1 MPNSPEQSQ
10 AYNDEIDLAD
20 LIRALWQGKWL
31 VIGVTLATLALGIA
45 YLMIAPKSYTASL
58 NILALPNSQAD
69 VYIELNEAKIITA
82 DKQLL
87 LTLFVEDLKTQSQSD
102 NDLRLSIV
110 SVTPTQSRLSFPTQ
124 APGQV
129 TQTVADALEL
139 ANQNVNQQLEL
150 NLSRLSNKLVAN
162 NTTAIEALDLERQ
175 QKVAKFKADQTK
187 QIATLKE
194 QVKLA
199 RAEYDVSVKK
209 QIALLEQQ
217 SSDLRA
223 GYDVFVRNRIIHL
236 SEQAMIARALDIDKV
251 VYSSNGALVGSYNS
265 HGGHNDYFKGYL
277 ALNQEIKMLKSR
289 TFIDDF
295 IPKLVSLK
303 QKNRQL
309 NSQAAESF
317 VLNLNKNEAQI
328 SQLKSQRIEDDLPDL
343 ARIEFLKTE
352 LLKNKEVKSVEMMLA
367 KTPIG
372 TDQFSAAVYNLDTLV
387 YKNNTKTSLILA
399 LSIVLGGMLGIFVLL
414 IRNVLIKQD

>member
-69 VYIELNEAKIITA
+69 VYIELHEAQLIAT
-82 DKQLL
+82 DKQSLL
-87 LTLFVEDLKTQSQSD
+87 ALFVEDLKTQTQTQTQSS
-102 NDLRLSIV
+102 NYLELSIA

-124 APGQV
+124 APGQL
-129 TQTVADALEL
+129 TETVADALEL

-150 NLSRLSNKLVAN
+150 ILLRHSDKLVRN
-162 NTTAIEALDLERQ
+162 NTNAIEALDLERLQKIAIFKVNQSQ
-175 QKVAKFKADQTK
+175 QV
-187 QIATLKE
+187 ATLKE

-199 RAEYDVSVKK
+199 RFLSIEKGV
-209 QIALLEQQ
+209 L
-217 SSDLRA
+217 SSLT
-223 GYDVFVRNRIIHL
+223 GF
-236 SEQAMIARALDIDKV
+236 RALKV
-251 VYSSNGALVGSYNS
+251 YEQ
-265 HGGHNDYFKGYL
+265 GYL
-277 ALNQEIKMLKSR
+277 ALEKEIELIQSR
-289 TFIDDF
+289 KVEDF
-295 IPKLVSLK
+295 I
-303 QKNRQL
+303 
-309 NSQAAESF
+309 
-317 VLNLNKNEAQI
+317 
-328 SQLKSQRIEDDLPDL
+328 PDL
-343 ARIEFLKTE
+343 ARIEFLQAE
-352 LLKNKEVKSVEMMLA
+352 LLKNKEVKSIEMMLA

>member
-69 VYIELNEAKIITA
+69 VYIELHEAQLIAT
-82 DKQLL
+82 DKQSLL
-87 LTLFVEDLKTQSQSD
+87 ALFVEDLKTQTQTQTQSS
-102 NDLRLSIV
+102 NDLELSIA

-124 APGQV
+124 APGQL
-129 TQTVADALEL
+129 TETVADALEL

-150 NLSRLSNKLVAN
+150 ILLRHSDKLVRN
-162 NTTAIEALDLERQ
+162 NTNAIEALDLERLQKIAIFKVNQSQ
-175 QKVAKFKADQTK
+175 QV
-187 QIATLKE
+187 ATLKE

-199 RAEYDVSVKK
+199 RFLSIEKGV
-209 QIALLEQQ
+209 L
-217 SSDLRA
+217 SSLT
-223 GYDVFVRNRIIHL
+223 GF
-236 SEQAMIARALDIDKV
+236 RALKV
-251 VYSSNGALVGSYNS
+251 YEQ
-265 HGGHNDYFKGYL
+265 GYL
-277 ALNQEIKMLKSR
+277 ALEKEIELIQSR
-289 TFIDDF
+289 KVEDF
-295 IPKLVSLK
+295 I
-303 QKNRQL
+303 
-309 NSQAAESF
+309 
-317 VLNLNKNEAQI
+317 
-328 SQLKSQRIEDDLPDL
+328 PDL
-343 ARIEFLKTE
+343 ARIEFLQAE

-372 TDQFSAAVYNLDTLV
+372 SDQFAAAVYNLDTLV